1 METLSQDLKFLGI
14 VWAGFPSPASD
25 YLEEDID
32 LKKLLQPNSTSIYIA
47 RVQGESM
54 IDAHIP
60 DNALVVVDK
69 SLKPSNNSII
79 IASVNGDNLIKRLSH
94 TRAGIFLVSDNPKY
108 IPIKITPQ
116 TDFSVWGVV
125 THVIITLI
133 K

>member
-1 METLSQDLKFLGI
+1 MEDLTQGFKFIGL
-14 VWAGFPSPASD
+14 VFAGFPSPASD
-25 YLEEDID
+25 YIEEDID
-32 LKKLLQPNSTSIYIA
+32 LKKLLQPNSTSIYVA

-54 IDAHIP
+54 VDAHIP
-60 DNALVVVDK
+60 NNSIVVIDK

-79 IASVNGDNLIKRLSH
+79 IASVNGDNFIKRFSK
-94 TRAGIFLVSDNPKY
+94 TQAGIFLLSDNPKY
-108 IPIKITPQ
+108 IPIRITPQ

>member
-1 METLSQDLKFLGI
+1 MERLKKGLKFIGI

-60 DNALVVVDK
+60 NNSLVVVDK
-69 SLKPSNNSII
+69 SLTPSNNSII
-79 IASVNGDNLIKRLSH
+79 IATVNGDNVIKRLSR
-94 TRAGIFLVSDNPKY
+94 TQSGIFLISDNPKY